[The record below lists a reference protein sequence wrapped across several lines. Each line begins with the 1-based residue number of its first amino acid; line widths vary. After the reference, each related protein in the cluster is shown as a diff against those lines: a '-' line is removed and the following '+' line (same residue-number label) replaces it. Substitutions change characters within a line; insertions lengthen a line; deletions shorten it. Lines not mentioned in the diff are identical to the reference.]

1 MAGPTFF
8 SSVMDMLNDLSKE
21 GNILKTYFILLIL
34 TDGEIH
40 DLVETKRMIVEAS
53 YNPCSV
59 IIVGVGQEDFEKM
72 VELDSDDRLLRDD
85 KNNVAKRDIV

>member
-8 SSVMDMLNDLSKE
+8 SSVMDMLCDLSSE

-40 DLVETKRMIVEAS
+40 DLTETKRMIVEAS
-53 YNPCSV
+53 HNACSV
-59 IIVGVGQEDFEKM
+59 IIVGVG
-72 VELDSDDRLLRDD
+72 
-85 KNNVAKRDIV
+85 